1 MKTSFL
7 LLLLAVSLCG
17 GFNGK
22 AAEGDK
28 AVAMLTE
35 AEKKI
40 RAGDVKG
47 GMELA
52 DQAVKLDPK
61 NLDSLY
67 VRGRLAEWTKQ
78 YDRALTD
85 YSELIKQ
92 GKRTTELYQKR
103 GEINLRLGNFKES
116 VADFD
121 EYLKRVPSQ
130 VPQHWQRG
138 ISHYY
143 AGMYA
148 EGAKQFEDHRTVNP
162 NDVENS
168 VFHYICL
175 VKAKDK
181 ATALKEFIPTAGD
194 GRVPM
199 MQIHALYSGKGTVE
213 EVLKSCQVGNPGPIE
228 LKGRFFYAHLYIGL
242 WYESEGKAKEAREH
256 IFKAAGEYGVEGYMG
271 DVARAHAA
279 VFKKQDGLKK
289 P

>member
-1 MKTSFL
+1 MKASL
-7 LLLLAVSLCG
+7 LPLLLAASICA
-17 GFNGK
+17 GFDGM
-22 AAEGDK
+22 AADDAKVTALLEQ
-28 AVAMLTE
+28 

-40 RAGDVKG
+40 QAGDVKG

-52 DQAVKLDPK
+52 DQAVKLEPK
-61 NLDSLY
+61 NPGALY
-67 VRGRLAEWTKQ
+67 FRGRLAEQTKQ
-78 YDRALTD
+78 YEKALAD
-85 YSELIKQ
+85 YTVILKQ
-92 GKRTTELYQKR
+92 DDSVTPLYQRR
-103 GEINLRLGNFKES
+103 GEVNFRLGNFKES

-121 EYLKRVPSQ
+121 EFLKRVPAQ
-130 VPQHWQRG
+130 APHHWQRG

-148 EGAKQFEDHRTVNP
+148 EGAKQFEDHRSVNP

-175 VKAKDK
+175 AKAKDK

-194 GRVPM
+194 SRVPM

-213 EVLKSCQVGNPGPIE
+213 DVLKSCRVGNPGPNE
-228 LKGRFFYAHLYIGL
+228 LKSRFFYAHLYIGL

-271 DVARAHAA
+271 DVARAHAT
-279 VFKKQDGLKK
+279 VFKKQDEKK
-289 P
+289 K